1 VSKHAEIKKITV
13 STIRNKKSKNEK
25 VTCVTGYDY
34 TAAQILDQAGVD
46 IVLVGD
52 SLGMVMNGYENT
64 IPVTLDEMI
73 YHTKAVKRG
82 LKKAFLVTD
91 LPFGTYNVSTE
102 KAIENCVRVI
112 KESGAE
118 AVKLE
123 GGEEIAPLVEKLVKA
138 GVNVMGH
145 IGLMPQS
152 VHVMGGYKI
161 QGKNGSEQLVKDA
174 VALEKAGAFSIVV
187 EGVVAETAK
196 KITDAVTIPTIG
208 IGASVNCDGQVLVYH
223 DMLGLFNDFTPK
235 FVKRYAN
242 LREVAVKAVENYIEE
257 VKSCAFPDEKHSF

>member
-1 VSKHAEIKKITV
+1 
-13 STIRNKKSKNEK
+13 
-25 VTCVTGYDY
+25 
-34 TAAQILDQAGVD
+34 
-46 IVLVGD
+46 
-52 SLGMVMNGYENT
+52 
-64 IPVTLDEMI
+64 MI

-82 LKKAFLVTD
+82 LKRAFLVTD

-123 GGEEIAPLVEKLVKA
+123 GGEDIAPLVEKLVKA

>member
-1 VSKHAEIKKITV
+1 
-13 STIRNKKSKNEK
+13 
-25 VTCVTGYDY
+25 
-34 TAAQILDQAGVD
+34 
-46 IVLVGD
+46 
-52 SLGMVMNGYENT
+52 
-64 IPVTLDEMI
+64 
-73 YHTKAVKRG
+73 
-82 LKKAFLVTD
+82 
-91 LPFGTYNVSTE
+91 
-102 KAIENCVRVI
+102 VI